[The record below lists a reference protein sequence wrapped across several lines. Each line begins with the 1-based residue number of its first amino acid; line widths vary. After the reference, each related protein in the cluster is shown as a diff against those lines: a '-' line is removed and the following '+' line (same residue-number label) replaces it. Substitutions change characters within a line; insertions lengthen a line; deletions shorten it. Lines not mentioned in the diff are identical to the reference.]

1 MRRRLSILAL
11 ATLGPLLA
19 AGCGSTPVVPA
30 GPPPELGPVVSISFV
45 GGALKWGDLA
55 RVRVHITNG
64 TLDPIVLRSVDLPGQ
79 LPDRRLWLTTRK
91 GRVHYEASRK
101 RAVWRPWVRDETHE
115 VFASGFLLP
124 AETIT
129 VERWLRVRTPVQDV
143 VVLYQPARLNVF
155 FPGSRELTPTRAEPR
170 ELYFREPSLA
180 RGGDYRRGKPGSEE
194 RVVLFYG
201 ADTAP
206 IVRRQFPIDL
216 VWSDLDMPGA
226 AMDELDVGE
235 GELSAWD
242 GGPAWI
248 VRRPASGDLVVAP
261 NEGETEIFPGFDF
274 LVFDFVDVASLEGSE
289 VLVDVA
295 PEEEYDRVDPGDFL
309 EFLRGVRNQGA
320 RLNVVAVDTGADDRE
335 WVLQLR

>member
-1 MRRRLSILAL
+1 
-11 ATLGPLLA
+11 
-19 AGCGSTPVVPA
+19 
-30 GPPPELGPVVSISFV
+30 VSISFV
-45 GGALKWGDLA
+45 EGAPKWGDLA

-64 TLDPIVLRSVDLPGQ
+64 TLGPIVLRSVDFPGQ
-79 LPDRRLWLTTRK
+79 LPDRRLWLTTRA
-91 GRVHYEASRK
+91 GRVHYETSR
-101 RAVWRPWVRDETHE
+101 RRVVWRPWVPDETAE

-143 VVLYQPARLNVF
+143 VVLYQSARLNVF
-155 FPGSRELTPTRAEPR
+155 LPSSSELTPKRAEPR
-170 ELYFREPSLA
+170 ELYYREPSPSSE
-180 RGGDYRRGKPGSEE
+180 GNFRRGKPGSEE
-194 RVVLFYG
+194 RVVLFSA
-201 ADTAP
+201 ADTTP

-216 VWSDLDMPGA
+216 AWSDRDMPRA
-226 AMDELDVGE
+226 VMDELDVGA

-248 VRRPASGDLVVAP
+248 VRRPAGGDLVVAP

-274 LVFDFVDVASLEGSE
+274 LVFD
-289 VLVDVA
+289 VLVDVS
-295 PEEEYDRVDPGDFL
+295 PGEEYDRVDPGDFL

-320 RLNVVAVDTGADDRE
+320 RLNVVAVDTGADDLE